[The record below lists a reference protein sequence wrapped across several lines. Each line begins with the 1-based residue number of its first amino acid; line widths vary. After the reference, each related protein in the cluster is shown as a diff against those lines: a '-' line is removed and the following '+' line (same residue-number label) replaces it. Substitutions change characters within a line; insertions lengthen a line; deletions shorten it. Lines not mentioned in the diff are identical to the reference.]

1 MAGRVRGVRRS
12 LAAQVRFC
20 GRCGAQVPF
29 GAHFCGRC
37 GAPQVAQAVAATP
50 AFSYAMAPHPT
61 YPTARQYRTSQ
72 VAIAGGLLA
81 ILAIVTVVVSI
92 FSVSH
97 VIGGTRST
105 CTANCAPKIVTPL
118 PESSTYMS
126 ASYKFQVNYSSEWTV
141 RSQDAKGI
149 SLGTK
154 IGLLQVAGMSGDQL
168 QSQVLQATV
177 SALPTAQWQDVARVS
192 DLKGAHIGEQDGIGA
207 VYSANLIGTNS
218 TSAKVRFAVIVA
230 TRGGVTVVIFAAD
243 PADPAKSPHG
253 MPEAQEF
260 DYLCTEFRW
269 A

>member
-1 MAGRVRGVRRS
+1 
-12 LAAQVRFC
+12 
-20 GRCGAQVPF
+20 
-29 GAHFCGRC
+29 
-37 GAPQVAQAVAATP
+37 
-50 AFSYAMAPHPT
+50 MAPVYSYPMAPRAT
-61 YPTARQYRTSQ
+61 YTTARQYRTSQ

-92 FSVSH
+92 FAVSQF
-97 VIGGTRST
+97 IGGSRSK

-118 PESSTYMS
+118 PESNTYTS
-126 ASYKFQVNYSSEWTV
+126 ASYKFQVDYSSDWTV
-141 RSQDAKGI
+141 RSQDANGI

-154 IGLLQVAGMSGDQL
+154 IGLLQVNGMSGGRPL
-168 QSQVLQATV
+168 SQVLQSTV
-177 SALPTAQWQDVARVS
+177 SALPTAQWQDVAQVS
-192 DLKGAHIGEQDGIGA
+192 DLKGARIGDQGGIGA
-207 VYSANLIGTNS
+207 VYSANRIGTNS

-243 PADPAKSPHG
+243 PADPTNSPHG

>member
-1 MAGRVRGVRRS
+1 MAT
-12 LAAQVRFC
+12 QVRFC
-20 GRCGAQVPF
+20 GRCGAQLPF
-29 GAHFCGRC
+29 DATFCGRC
-37 GAPQVAQAVAATP
+37 GAPQVAEAVAAAP
-50 AFSYAMAPHPT
+50 VYSYPMAPRAS

-81 ILAIVTVVVSI
+81 ILAIVTVVVSL
-92 FSVSH
+92 FAVSH
-97 VIGGTRST
+97 VIGGTHTT
-105 CTANCAPKIVTPL
+105 CTVNCAPKIVTPL
-118 PESSTYMS
+118 PESNTYTS
-126 ASYKFQVNYSSEWTV
+126 ASYKFQVDYSSDWTV
-141 RSQDAKGI
+141 RSQAASGI

-154 IGLLQVAGMSGDQL
+154 IGLLQVAGMSGGQPL
-168 QSQVLQATV
+168 AQVLQTTV
-177 SALPTAQWQDVARVS
+177 SALPTAQWQDVAQVS
-192 DLKGAHIGEQDGIGA
+192 NLKGAHIGDQDGIGA

-243 PADPAKSPHG
+243 PADSKNSPNG